1 MWPLGARS
9 PGQGPATAKT
19 SAEGA
24 ARMLQNVMLRIVGKN
39 VREVAGTR
47 PVYEPCGPLGAGVL
61 FCGILGVTEEFQAE
75 IQNDLTYILKES
87 LWLLS
92 SE

>member
-9 PGQGPATAKT
+9 PGQGLATAKT

-39 VREVAGTR
+39 VIEVAGTR
-47 PVYEPCGPLGAGVL
+47 PVYEPCGPLGE
-61 FCGILGVTEEFQAE
+61 LGFYFVG
-75 IQNDLTYILKES
+75 YWES
-87 LWLLS
+87 LKNFKQKYKMI
-92 SE
+92 